1 MQRLIIYIAD
11 DHNIV
16 AQGIASLLKQIDSV
30 SNIFI
35 FKNGSELY
43 NKLSN
48 QTPDIVFLDIEMPIW
63 DGRKT
68 LEEIRKLNNSTKC
81 FMLSMINEKH
91 IIEDCI
97 KKGANGY
104 LNKDC
109 SLEEL
114 SEAVHSSENEIYYSK
129 EVLKTLSGL
138 SSKSDN
144 TLNLLE
150 PLSEREQEILILLC
164 DGLTPK
170 EIAEKL
176 FLSQRTI
183 ETHKTNIM
191 HKFDVNSVG
200 KLISVAIKN
209 KVV

>member
-1 MQRLIIYIAD
+1 MHKPLIYLAD

-16 AQGIASLLKQIDSV
+16 AQGISTLLKQTNLVGDILV
-30 SNIFI
+30 
-35 FKNGSELY
+35 FKDGKDLFE
-43 NKLSN
+43 KLIA
-48 QTPDIVFLDIEMPIW
+48 QQPDIVFLDIEMPVW

-68 LEEIRKLNNSTKC
+68 LVEIKQLNPSITC

-97 KKGANGY
+97 NKGANGY

-109 SLEEL
+109 SISEL
-114 SEAVHSSENEIYYSK
+114 QEALSSHRDEIYYSK
-129 EVLKTLSGL
+129 EVLKSLCNVAK
-138 SSKSDN
+138 KSESN
-144 TLNLLE
+144 LKLLE
-150 PLSEREQEILILLC
+150 PLSDREKEVLHLLC

-170 EIAEKL
+170 EIADQL

-191 HKFDVNSVG
+191 QKFEVNSVG
-200 KLISVAIKN
+200 KLISVALKHHII
-209 KVV
+209 